1 MNSRFESK
9 GAVFGETEIATSASS
24 ASSSSPA
31 SAAVHQPPA
40 DNRTLY
46 ERLAA
51 NRLQKEEEFVEK
63 TRLAN
68 LIKKLD
74 PDEIDF
80 LQSQRDAKRKMQQ
93 ELDKQVR
100 DELDVFRKAT
110 SHQQLPSSFSV
121 TDQDEQQQQQQQ
133 QQSSKTAIVAGF
145 SLSLSAKTKKKPAA
159 AASQAPV
166 VVATPSTSSGQE
178 KASPDTQ
185 NKANAA
191 SSAATAANRKKKPPE
206 SSREAP
212 QPPKPALS
220 AIGALSGYASSG
232 EDED

>member
-133 QQSSKTAIVAGF
+133 QSSKTAIVAGF